1 MTRDPAFTSIETERL
16 VLRRFERDDVEAFA
30 AYRGDPDVARYQ
42 SWQDYTHAEAEAFVA
57 GDAGHRPGRP
67 R

>member
-57 GDAGHRPGRP
+57 EMLRHRSRRP